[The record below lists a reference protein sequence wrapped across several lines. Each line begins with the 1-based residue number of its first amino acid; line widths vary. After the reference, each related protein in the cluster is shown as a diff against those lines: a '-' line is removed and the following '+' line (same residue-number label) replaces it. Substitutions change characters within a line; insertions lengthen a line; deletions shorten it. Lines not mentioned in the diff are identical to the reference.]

1 MDTITVVADHRVELG
16 SPARNTV
23 NAGRALAVTATY
35 LLSEEGRKA
44 SLLTGGNGREAQEIT
59 VEVPANRLHLVSVDA
74 NGVARLKLR
83 PRFQRDEDQRVARVD
98 APPTYDSPP
107 SLDDLFLEATR
118 NHQLE
123 SAYLAQRN
131 ASRSER
137 RGAQREARAELARA
151 FLSDPN
157 QRALGHPPPTPK
169 RCAIATEDGRVLF
182 DADTDTPPARDVPP
196 EAYRRFRS
204 DLRARQGR
212 SQQGR
217 AAQLAVHEE
226 KKRFIAEWIAAHGTV
241 EQQDRQAAGMLPMDE
256 ALEVLA
262 DRAFAALGDR
272 PRYTRDGVAR
282 LQAHLRQDPRYTDVI
297 VTAGTLSVISTNAVK
312 ATAAQW
318 AVLKEI
324 EAVVPHATATL
335 RMHRLSWKQDPHAPD
350 ITVIGVLVVLNQ
362 GPFTVRREY
371 EVECIRS

>member
-1 MDTITVVADHRVELG
+1 MDSITVVADHRVELH
-16 SPARNTV
+16 SAAPKTA
-23 NAGRALAVTATY
+23 NAGRALVVTATY

-44 SLLTGGNGREAQEIT
+44 SLLSGGNGREAQEIT

-83 PRFQRDEDQRVARVD
+83 PRYQRDEDQRVARVD
-98 APPTYDSPP
+98 APPRYDSPP
-107 SLDDLFLEATR
+107 SLDDLFLESTR

-123 SAYLAQRN
+123 SEYLAQRN
-131 ASRSER
+131 ISRSER
-137 RGAQREARAELARA
+137 RGAQREARAEVARR

-182 DADTDTPPARDVPP
+182 DADTDKPPARDVPP
-196 EAYRRFRS
+196 EAYRRFRT

-217 AAQLAVHEE
+217 AAQLTLHED
-226 KKRFIAEWIAAHGTV
+226 KKRLIAEWITAHGSV
-241 EQQDRQAAGMLPMDE
+241 EQRDRQAAGMLPMDE
-256 ALEVLA
+256 ALEALA
-262 DRAFAALGDR
+262 DEAFAALGDR

-282 LQAHLRQDPRYTDVI
+282 LQAHLRKHPQHAEAI
-297 VTAGTLSVISTNAVK
+297 VTAGTLSVISTDAVK

-318 AVLKEI
+318 AILKEI
-324 EAVVPHATATL
+324 QALVPHAAATL
-335 RMHRLSWKQDPHAPD
+335 RMHRLSWKQDAHASG
-350 ITVIGVLVVLNQ
+350 ITVIGVLVVLNH
-362 GPFTVRREY
+362 GPFTLRREY
-371 EVECIRS
+371 EVECLWS

>member
-1 MDTITVVADHRVELG
+1 MDTIAVVADQRFELHRDA
-16 SPARNTV
+16 PTTV
-23 NAGRALAVTATY
+23 NAGRTLAVSATY

-44 SLLTGGNGREAQEIT
+44 SLLAGGNGRAAQEII

-74 NGVARLKLR
+74 NGIARLKLR
-83 PRFQRDEDQRVARVD
+83 PRYQRDEEQRVARVD

-123 SAYLAQRN
+123 AAFLAQRN
-131 ASRSER
+131 TSRSQR
-137 RGAQREARAELARA
+137 RGAQREARAEFARA

-169 RCAIATEDGRVLF
+169 RCAIATEAGRVLF
-182 DADTDTPPARDVPP
+182 DADTDHPPARDVPL
-196 EAYRRFRS
+196 EAYRRFRT

-217 AAQLAVHEE
+217 AEQLAAHEE
-226 KKRFIAEWIAAHGTV
+226 KKRFIADWIAANGTV
-241 EQQDRQAAGMLPMDE
+241 EQQDRQAAGMLPIDE
-256 ALEVLA
+256 ALEALGDVE
-262 DRAFAALGDR
+262 FAPLGDR

-282 LQAHLRQDPRYTDVI
+282 LQVHLRQDPRYSDAI
-297 VTAGTLSVISTNAVK
+297 VTAATLSVISTNAVK

-318 AVLKEI
+318 ALLKEI
-324 EAVVPHATATL
+324 QALLPHATATL
-335 RMHRLSWKQDPHAPD
+335 RIHRLSWKQHPHAPG
-350 ITVIGVLVVLNQ
+350 ITVIGVLVVLNH
-362 GPFTVRREY
+362 GPFTLRREY
-371 EVECIRS
+371 EVECAAS